1 LPPYPCMLHALPMDP
16 TSRRQNQTA
25 THLTN
30 SLSLSISLSLFL
42 LSHSLLFFS
51 LHNSDVSLC
60 VSESYRGELVACIE
74 FALFLFFTILTTI
87 LYLPSLSLSLSL
99 FLSFG
104 TTEICLWSG
113 LINTDRQIERTHV
126 VEFKFFFHLWDHERR
141 NKKNGNLL
149 LRETEETNLREI
161 MKTKMKKRWEEVNGL
176 KEYFFDFV
184 CSCFLTL
191 VLFFC
196 NEALQ
201 VAFACD

>member
-1 LPPYPCMLHALPMDP
+1 MPPYPCMLHALPMDP

-30 SLSLSISLSLFL
+30 SLSLSFYLSLSLFSYSL
-42 LSHSLLFFS
+42 TLSSFCS
-51 LHNSDVSLC
+51 LHNSDGSLC

-87 LYLPSLSLSLSL
+87 LYLPSLS
-99 FLSFG
+99 LSFG